1 MRSEL
6 IERRNRNGSIHS
18 HEPLDGQNRDRQNSD
33 EKDHAERD
41 SVEQSRGGDRR
52 PAAVLVAA
60 LLLLAVAG
68 ACSRQETSPAASSGP
83 RYIVPE
89 AGEGITLSATVQT
102 PIAIREQTAT
112 QNLKVSLPH
121 DFIVS
126 QVIDINLDH
135 DQMEEQIIVFKRRD
149 DPEDRIRLL
158 VVDFDT
164 VRSAYVPTWEGVTQA
179 NNMRTFALYV
189 TDVIGDHDLEIV
201 AQGMNNAGEQTLDL
215 FRRTT
220 APAGVGLYYENIAS
234 FVSDASIEIEETDR
248 SDSYVSLQ
256 TTGASFPIAVYSRN
270 PDSENPL
277 DLIKT
282 TYHWRG
288 DAGEYIRTMEEE
300 IPGASIEE
308 AQLAALYEGTTSD
321 FEQYVAGPWYQSQ
334 GEGSSSTDGQIAY
347 FDPETRR
354 VVFYRGESQESYTWI
369 NSTRTIYR
377 SGPGLWINLHSEAVE
392 TVRKQAAIAVPAV
405 DTITVNV
412 EGSHSWNGTYRRLTP
427 SLQRTMIRER
437 SRPSRVADLPLSGL
451 YKNESGTEI
460 LFLGTRFTMREGGR
474 ERSGGYSIYRV
485 GDYVLDLKFT
495 DPNGL
500 VEEHRT
506 YRVDYSEDV
515 QEDRIVRSVRLT
527 PARLRSSGIETVSTR
542 SVTLEQIEESKTES

>member
-1 MRSEL
+1 MQRLSFICKPFCHRSA
-6 IERRNRNGSIHS
+6 GTAV
-18 HEPLDGQNRDRQNSD
+18 
-33 EKDHAERD
+33 AE
-41 SVEQSRGGDRR
+41 
-52 PAAVLVAA
+52 AAAYAVSTVRMAATVIPFLLVLLVA
-60 LLLLAVAG
+60 G
-68 ACSRQETSPAASSGP
+68 GCSRQEAAPTASAGP

-89 AGEGITLSATVQT
+89 AGDGITLSSAVQT
-102 PIAIREQTAT
+102 PIAIREQTAA
-112 QNLKVSLPH
+112 QNLKVALPN

-164 VRSAYVPTWEGVTQA
+164 VRNAYVPTWEGVTQA

-189 TDVIGDHDLEIV
+189 TDVIGDHDMEI
-201 AQGMNNAGEQTLDL
+201 AALGMNNAGEQTLDL

-248 SDSYVSLQ
+248 TDAYASLQ
-256 TTGASFPIAVYSRN
+256 TTGSSFPIAVYSRN
-270 PDSENPL
+270 RDSDNPL

-282 TYHWRG
+282 TYHWRA
-288 DAGEYIRTMEEE
+288 DAGEYIRTLEEE

-321 FEQYVAGPWYQSQ
+321 FEHYLAGPWYQSV
-334 GEGSSSTDGQIAY
+334 GEGSSASVTKIAY

-354 VVFYRGESQESYTWI
+354 IVFYRGESQESYTWL
-369 NSTRTIYR
+369 NSNRTIYR

-392 TVRKQAAIAVPAV
+392 TVRKQAAVAVPAI
-405 DTITVNV
+405 DTISVNV

-437 SRPSRVADLPLSGL
+437 SRQPRVANLPLSGL
-451 YKNESGTEI
+451 YRNESGTEI
-460 LFLGTRFTMREGGR
+460 LFSGTRFTMREGGR
-474 ERSGGYSIYRV
+474 ERSGGYSVFRV
-485 GDYVLDLKFT
+485 EDYVLDLKFT
-495 DPNGL
+495 DANGL
-500 VEEHRT
+500 VVEQRT

-515 QEDRIVRSVRLT
+515 QEDRVVRTVRMT
-527 PARLRSSGIETVSTR
+527 PARLRASGIETVSTR
-542 SVTLEQIEESKTES
+542 SVTLEQIEELTPEA